1 MDADLIEMIR
11 SRLSTESSWTQHDGN
26 GGWICPFCEGL
37 VPEARIYLKDPSRTA
52 RESAEPIARHIED
65 CLQMGKEAPKPAPM
79 QVLAPSVPPRPSP
92 GAHTRVRRPTDTLVA
107 RGTEFARYLRKAL
120 QEDDI
125 WRQKDDKERWFCPYC
140 GEFQS
145 FNLPRDMLLM
155 LQDVPFQITEH
166 VLKSCRHYLPGKAPM
181 RRIRVRRALP
191 DLKSPAN
198 SSAPQASAGS
208 PSPGARSAPVAPD
221 STLDEAKRRQRRML
235 PPPPTAKGFEFS
247 TLYLPAS
254 SVSGDFY
261 DFVNVSEE
269 QIGIVIGDVTG
280 HGIEA
285 GIVMAM
291 VRKLISYIGR
301 TIASPV
307 EVLSIVNDEVFGEI
321 DVFVSVFYGIL
332 DTRERV
338 LTYCRAGHNPPILY
352 NPGRIPATSR
362 LTGTG
367 MAIGVD
373 VGPPFQNLLENV
385 VVELK
390 PQDVIL
396 AYTDGLTEAMAPD
409 GEEFGEFRIVETL
422 ERYAPRKLDE
432 MMRLMMAQVQKF
444 AKGVQI
450 DDDIA
455 MVGVKVL

>member
-1 MDADLIEMIR
+1 MDPALLDMIR
-11 SRLSTESSWTQHDGN
+11 SRLSSENSWTQHDSN

-37 VPEARIYLKDPSRTA
+37 VPEARIYKDPERTM
-52 RESAEPIARHIED
+52 REAPEQIARHLED
-65 CLQMGKEAPKPAPM
+65 CLAMSEEPPKPEAKAVAAPTF
-79 QVLAPSVPPRPSP
+79 SPRPNFGPAPVP
-92 GAHTRVRRPTDTLVA
+92 GTKIRRPTDTLVA
-107 RGTEFARYLRKAL
+107 RGTELARYLRKAL

-125 WRQKDDKERWFCPYC
+125 WRQKDAKERWFCPYC

-145 FNLPRDMLLM
+145 FQLPRETLLM
-155 LQDVPFQITEH
+155 LQDVPFQIAEH
-166 VLKSCRHYLPGKAPM
+166 VLKSCRQYLPGKAPT
-181 RRIRVRRALP
+181 RRIRVP
-191 DLKSPAN
+191 
-198 SSAPQASAGS
+198 
-208 PSPGARSAPVAPD
+208 RSAAAAAAPAPAAPASTPSAESPD
-221 STLDEAKRRQRRML
+221 SPLDEAKRRQRRML
-235 PPPPTAKGFEFS
+235 PPPPEARGFQFG
-247 TLYLPAS
+247 TLYLPAG

-261 DFVNVSEE
+261 DFVNVGED

-301 TIASPV
+301 TISSPV
-307 EVLSIVNDEVFGEI
+307 EVLSIVNDEVFAEI

-338 LTYCRAGHNPPILY
+338 LTYCRAGHNPPILH

-385 VVELK
+385 VLELK

-396 AYTDGLTEAMAPD
+396 AYTDGLAEAMDPD
-409 GEEFGEFRIVETL
+409 GEEFGDPRIVETI
-422 ERYAPRKLDE
+422 ERYAPRKVEE
-432 MMRLMMAQVQKF
+432 MLRLMLASVQKF
-444 AKGVQI
+444 ARGAPI
-450 DDDIA
+450 EDDVA
-455 MVGVKVL
+455 MVGIKVL